1 MGIIIRNNSGEIRS
15 FLDIEDGLA
24 YEAKLWRDEELKSTD
39 YIVGVTD
46 HPQHSSFITYRQELR
61 DWPSL
66 DTFPSASSKPT
77 L

>member
-46 HPQHSSFITYRQELR
+46 HPQHSDYMAYRVALR
-61 DWPSL
+61 DWPSTSDFP
-66 DTFPSASSKPT
+66 DTKPT

>member
-46 HPQHSSFITYRQELR
+46 HPQHSEYLAYRANLR
-61 DWPSL
+61 DWPL
-66 DTFPSASSKPT
+66 IDTFPISSSKPT

>member
-15 FLDIEDGLA
+15 FLNIEDGLA

-39 YIVGVTD
+39 YIVYVTD
-46 HPQHSSFITYRQELR
+46 HPQHSDYMAYRVALR
-61 DWPSL
+61 DWPST
-66 DTFPSASSKPT
+66 DDFPSTKPT